1 MNDEQLTNAMTD
13 LTTAVER
20 LTAKVGTGLP
30 YFDSADLLN
39 AIEAGV
45 KSAFD
50 LVYGEQILAAIADGT
65 KEAME
70 G

>member
-1 MNDEQLTNAMTD
+1 MNDEDRAVMMD
-13 LTTAVER
+13 LTAAVER
-20 LTAKVGTGLP
+20 LTAALGPGLP
-30 YFDSADLLN
+30 YFNAAEVLT

-45 KSAFD
+45 HRAFD
-50 LVYGEQILAAIADGT
+50 LVYGEQILGAIADGT

>member
-1 MNDEQLTNAMTD
+1 MNDEDRVLMMD
-13 LTTAVER
+13 LTAAVER
-20 LTAKVGTGLP
+20 LTAALGPGLP
-30 YFDSADLLN
+30 YFNAAEVLT

-45 KSAFD
+45 HRAFD
-50 LVYGEQILAAIADGT
+50 LVFGEQILAAIVDGT